1 MADEAEKLDLEK
13 MATADEAELKV
24 ALDKLKADSTP
35 APAPVDDPITAS
47 IEGKPEEVKPK
58 EAVEAKPAEAKK
70 PEEVKPAVEE
80 QKPDGTAWK
89 LLRQKE
95 RELADLRKQ
104 MAERDKPAAEVKPK
118 EPTYDDDPAEY
129 LRRKYENTDAEIAR
143 LKAKQTQDE
152 FLENI
157 RNQERD
163 FQTKQADYPEALKY
177 IETAEV
183 NEWQKTGMAAADIRD
198 LKLSV
203 ARCRSGD
210 TRFKVYAD
218 HLERIASRADVMQLA
233 EKQNQDPEDVAAFLV
248 TRDTYLTSRR
258 QLV

>member
-13 MATADEAELKV
+13 MATPD
-24 ALDKLKADSTP
+24 
-35 APAPVDDPITAS
+35 
-47 IEGKPEEVKPK
+47 EVKPK

-104 MAERDKPAAEVKPK
+104 MAERDKPAAEVKP
-118 EPTYDDDPAEY
+118 
-129 LRRKYENTDAEIAR
+129 
-143 LKAKQTQDE
+143 KQTQDE